1 MNPGTS
7 SSCVEVLYGNQE
19 SVAITL
25 AHYLY
30 PLMEFDM
37 ILSAN

>member
-1 MNPGTS
+1 MHPGTS

-30 PLMEFDM
+30 PFMDVDM
-37 ILSAN
+37 MLSAN

>member
-1 MNPGTS
+1 MSPGTS
-7 SSCVEVLYGNQE
+7 SSCVEVLYRNLK

-30 PLMEFDM
+30 LFAKFDK
-37 ILSAN
+37 ILTDK